1 MKEPLGTFV
10 RAARRLAGYGSSR
23 IVLRATGEPV
33 RILGVRS
40 PADPNDRACLVETAS
55 GEIRLVRPEELVGES
70 PALVEAVL
78 LQLALA
84 LAAGVATLAT
94 LGAR

>member
-1 MKEPLGTFV
+1 MKELLGTLV
-10 RAARRLAGYGSSR
+10 RTARRFAGYGPSR

-33 RILGVRS
+33 RILLVRS
-40 PADPNDRACLVETAS
+40 PADPEDRACLVETAS
-55 GEIRLVRPEELVGES
+55 GEIRLVRPEELASGG

-84 LAAGVATLAT
+84 LAAGVATLAA

>member
-1 MKEPLGTFV
+1 MKELLGTLV
-10 RAARRLAGYGSSR
+10 RAARRFAGYGGSR

-40 PADPNDRACLVETAS
+40 PADPEDRACLVETSS
-55 GEIRLVRPEELVGES
+55 GEIRLVRPEELAGDG
-70 PALVEAVL
+70 PAPIEAVL